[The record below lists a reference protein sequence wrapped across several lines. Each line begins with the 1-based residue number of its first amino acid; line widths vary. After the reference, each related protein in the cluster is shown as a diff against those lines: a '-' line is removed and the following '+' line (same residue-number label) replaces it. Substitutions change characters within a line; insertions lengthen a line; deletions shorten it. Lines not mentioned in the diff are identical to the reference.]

1 VKRKGILKAHITW
14 EDGSEEVVMKEINI
28 GEVSDE

>member
-1 VKRKGILKAHITW
+1 VKRKGILKAQITW